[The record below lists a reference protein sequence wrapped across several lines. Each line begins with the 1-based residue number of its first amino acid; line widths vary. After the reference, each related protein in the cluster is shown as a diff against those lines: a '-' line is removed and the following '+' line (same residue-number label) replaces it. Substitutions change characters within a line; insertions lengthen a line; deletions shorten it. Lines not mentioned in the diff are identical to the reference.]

1 MIEIGQDISVARAKV
16 LGNLQH
22 LVCRKAEL
30 LANPA
35 IFYFSPDSNVIMI
48 LRGHKVHYIP
58 TNYRPA
64 IGSRDLKYW

>member
-1 MIEIGQDISVARAKV
+1 MLVGWLARAKV
-16 LGNLQH
+16 MGNLRH
-22 LVCRKAEL
+22 LACLKAEI

-35 IFYFSPDSNVIMI
+35 IFFFSPDSKVITV
-48 LRGHKVHYIP
+48 LRGHKVHNNP